1 MAFLPHAP
9 CYDTYDTKE
18 SIQQHHSY
26 NIILYGKRSH
36 QMHYYMLKD
45 CIYHSCNIIL
55 YEKRSSQMRHMIP
68 DMACYT
74 AVR

>member
-36 QMHYYMLKD
+36 QMHYYMLRD
-45 CIYHSCNIIL
+45 RIYHNALLYAKGLYFSQCNII
-55 YEKRSSQMRHMIP
+55 
-68 DMACYT
+68 
-74 AVR
+74 